1 MKSIGTLAALGAIV
15 IYAGSPA
22 IGRSGS
28 ANGLNG
34 LDQTAI
40 RYAFSSLVL
49 LPLTIWYGRAVLAKL
64 GWFKLLALSV
74 FGGAGYNA
82 VFLSGFVFAPVT
94 YGAALVPGL
103 QPIFVLALSRL
114 LFGDQLSLRLVIG
127 PIICLFGLFVLTA
140 AGGVKLE
147 PAHYTGIGLFVLAA
161 MLWCSYT
168 VTLKAWQVD
177 PHEALA
183 TTAPLSAL
191 AFLPLYFAVR
201 GAAPVLD
208 APLHASL
215 LQLVHHG
222 ILVGIAATYL
232 YSFAVR
238 NVGSFAVSSLS
249 PATPIL
255 SIAIGWWL
263 VDKSPTPQQIIG
275 VTIVSAGLL
284 VGTWL
289 TMRRPQS
296 PRPATAADR

>member
-1 MKSIGTLAALGAIV
+1 MKSFGIIAALGAIV
-15 IYAGSPA
+15 IFAGSPA

-49 LPLTIWYGRAVLAKL
+49 LPLTIWYGRAVLARH
-64 GWFKLLALSV
+64 GWFKLVALSV
-74 FGGAGYNA
+74 LGGAGYNA
-82 VFLSGFVFAPVT
+82 VYMSGFVFAPVA

-103 QPIFVLALSRL
+103 QPIFALVLLRF
-114 LFGDQLSLRLVIG
+114 LFGDRLSLRVAIG

-147 PAHYTGIGLFVLAA
+147 PAHHTGIGLFVLAA
-161 MLWCSYT
+161 LLWCSYT
-168 VTLKAWQVD
+168 VVLKAWQVD

-183 TTAPLSAL
+183 TTALISAL
-191 AFLPLYFAVR
+191 AFLPFYFAVR
-201 GAAPVLD
+201 GVAPVLA

-232 YSFAVR
+232 YSFAVK
-238 NVGSFAVSSLS
+238 NVGSFTVSSLV
-249 PATPIL
+249 PATRIL
-255 SIAIGWWL
+255 AIVIGWWL
-263 VDKSPTPQQIIG
+263 VDESLTLEQIIG
-275 VTIVSAGLL
+275 VAIVSAGLL

-289 TMRRPQS
+289 AARRPQS
-296 PRPATAADR
+296 PRPVTAADR